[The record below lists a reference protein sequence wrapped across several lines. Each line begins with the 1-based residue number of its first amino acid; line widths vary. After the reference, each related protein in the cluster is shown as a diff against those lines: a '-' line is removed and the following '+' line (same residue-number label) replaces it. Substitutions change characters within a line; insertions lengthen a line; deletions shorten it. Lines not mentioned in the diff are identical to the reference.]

1 MANKGHSGIK
11 REIQNA
17 AIMLWWTAISTF
29 YVSRVGANPVI
40 LLDWRRLIRAIRNQK
55 AKIIKSV
62 LFLYV
67 AVPVAVV
74 IAGKSN
80 SVFTNYLGL
89 TASQN
94 GISNILFDLY
104 FGLVYLIIILHYLS
118 ICILNLV
125 NPLGKFYGDAAVED
139 APVAPGYA
147 RQFIT
152 ARLIPRLSIF
162 PLILYVT
169 YGIIL
174 GRQWAIDMALGGFL
188 LLHLFTVFSAI
199 IAFTHLLS
207 FAIFVQVFVSNS
219 SIRFVIITAF
229 VIISVFTYNPE
240 SLLAA
245 IKTFAGADGK
255 IVFLPYLLFWG
266 FSPFGTIE
274 AVERF
279 YLDWTS
285 EFSRFMDPRIA
296 IAVRACVQI
305 CVIAAIIF
313 AARIRFRK
321 VFPPPRA

>member
-1 MANKGHSGIK
+1 MANAKPVSLVFRAVRTIRSIFLK
-11 REIQNA
+11 S
-17 AIMLWWTAISTF
+17 ISLI
-29 YVSRVGANPVI
+29 YDPDIGLNPVLI
-40 LLDWRRLIRAIRNQK
+40 LDWKLLARALRKKQTVIWLSLAFIYILIPVLLAL
-55 AKIIKSV
+55 IKKNIPYGKYLFAVGLSTNSDV
-62 LFLYV
+62 DVWIEDALFLI
-67 AVPVAVV
+67 P
-74 IAGKSN
+74 
-80 SVFTNYLGL
+80 TL
-89 TASQN
+89 
-94 GISNILFDLY
+94 LF
-104 FGLVYLIIILHYLS
+104 VHYLS
-118 ICILNLV
+118 ICNLNLV

-152 ARLIPRLSIF
+152 ARLIPRLSIL
-162 PLILYVT
+162 PLMLYMS

-219 SIRFVIITAF
+219 SIRFVIIAAF

-245 IKTFAGADGK
+245 LKTFAGADGE
-255 IVFLPYLLFWG
+255 IVFLPYLLIWG

-305 CVIAAIIF
+305 CVIAAIVF